1 MRQAVEYALRQAQ
14 LQVVPERTA
23 NSIVVAGNVE
33 LAELQK
39 GTQHVKVTWTVARP
53 DGEQLGQVSQEN
65 DVPSRILSLAWGE
78 IASAVAENA
87 AGGIAALV
95 RRAGPEA
102 RSDRVGP

>member
-1 MRQAVEYALRQAQ
+1 MSGFCGSPARAL
-14 LQVVPERTA
+14 
-23 NSIVVAGNVE
+23 
-33 LAELQK
+33 
-39 GTQHVKVTWTVARP
+39 H
-53 DGEQLGQVSQEN
+53 
-65 DVPSRILSLAWGE
+65 SRIDCFVSRQCWGE